1 MTAIV
6 PFEHQLQLATAFAKS
21 GLFGVKTTDQA
32 LALMAL
38 CEAEGLHP
46 AKAVQDY
53 DIIQGK
59 PAKKAQAML
68 ASFLANG
75 GKVTW
80 HSRTD
85 TECEATFSHPSGG
98 QITVDWDMERAKQ
111 AKLAD
116 KENWKKFPRAM
127 LHARVISEGV
137 RSIFPG
143 ATSGLYTPEEV
154 RDFEDTPKVNR
165 VIKEV
170 IQDAIEVVEKMPKKQ
185 PDIEPYLDA
194 ILKAENITNLRV
206 QFLNAKGVFAGFP
219 DALAR
224 LVELKDARKAE
235 LDSKLTAGSQ
245 EFLREMDEEAVRHE

>member
-1 MTAIV
+1 MSNLV
-6 PFEHQLQLATAFAKS
+6 PFDQQMQLANAFAKS
-21 GLFGVKTTDQA
+21 GLFGVKTADQA

-75 GKVTW
+75 GKVEW
-80 HSRTD
+80 LERTD
-85 TECEATFSHPSGG
+85 TKCAATFSHPAGG
-98 QITVDWDMERAKQ
+98 QITVDWDIERAKM
-111 AKLAD
+111 AGLAGKD
-116 KENWKKFPRAM
+116 NWRKFPRAM

-137 RSIFPG
+137 RSVFPG

-154 RDFEDTPKVNR
+154 RDFDAPITNGKQSVTIEHTPASAVASTGLLTA
-165 VIKEV
+165 
-170 IQDAIEVVEKMPKKQ
+170 D
-185 PDIEPYLDA
+185 LDA
-194 ILKAENITNLRV
+194 LAKAKDMDELKTRFLR
-206 QFLNAKGVFAGFP
+206 AKADHRDDP

-224 LVELKDARKAE
+224 LIEIKNARKAE
-235 LDSKLTAGSQ
+235 LETGSVD
-245 EFLREMDEEAVRHE
+245 EFVQEMDAAEERHA

>member
-6 PFEHQLQLATAFAKS
+6 PFEQQQHLAHAFAKS
-21 GLFGVKTTDQA
+21 GLFGVKTPEQA

-68 ASFLANG
+68 ASFLNNR
-75 GKVTW
+75 GKVEW
-80 HSRTD
+80 ISRTD
-85 TECEATFSHPSGG
+85 TNCTATFSHPDGG
-98 QITVDWDMERAKQ
+98 SITVDWDMERAKV
-111 AKLAD
+111 AGLAGKD
-116 KENWKKFPRAM
+116 NWRKFPRAM

-137 RSIFPG
+137 RSVFPG

-154 RDFEDTPKVNR
+154 RDFDAPLTNGKHAVIEHAPQEKV
-165 VIKEV
+165 VSDGMVE
-170 IQDAIEVVEKMPKKQ
+170 VEKLSQAK
-185 PDIEPYLDA
+185 DLDE
-194 ILKAENITNLRV
+194 LKTLFLAAKHALRDS
-206 QFLNAKGVFAGFP
+206 P

-224 LVELKDARKAE
+224 AIEMKNARKAE
-235 LDSKLTAGSQ
+235 LETASVA
-245 EFLREMDEEAVRHE
+245 EFVQEMDAHE